1 MFRPDG
7 ARAAAR
13 PPRQGSP
20 APLGCSGSP
29 APLACPWVQDY
40 VAGHVCVHSHQH
52 TAAVQHFMS
61 LEHHFPNNLH
71 VLLQLAKI
79 HLDLNQ
85 LDEAQY
91 NFNKARVCDNLNL
104 DMMDHYAALVR
115 KRGST
120 GDLNRLAHDLLSTNQ
135 RRPEPW
141 IAVALYSELRN
152 EREKA
157 LGFIEKAIQVSSR
170 TAKPARRSDVVTS
183 LRSRTLSPAHAR
195 SNRATC

>member
-1 MFRPDG
+1 MR
-7 ARAAAR
+7 RADTPRIHNVLGPPAA
-13 PPRQGSP
+13 GHGTT
-20 APLGCSGSP
+20 A

-40 VAGHVCVHSHQH
+40 VAGHVCIQSYQH
-52 TAAVQHFMS
+52 AAAVQHFMS

-115 KRGST
+115 KRGSM

-157 LGFIEKAIQVSSR
+157 LGFIEKAIQVRSASAAQVV
-170 TAKPARRSDVVTS
+170 TDARRTVTFF
-183 LRSRTLSPAHAR
+183 
-195 SNRATC
+195 

>member
-1 MFRPDG
+1 M
-7 ARAAAR
+7 
-13 PPRQGSP
+13 
-20 APLGCSGSP
+20 
-29 APLACPWVQDY
+29 QDY

-91 NFNKARVCDNLNL
+91 SFNKARVCDNLNL

-170 TAKPARRSDVVTS
+170 ARSKNKSTRMVTS
-183 LRSRTLSPAHAR
+183 PRSRTRTGRAAPRAGVPTAR
-195 SNRATC
+195 RPSARPGQGRPRGRRVFPGARV